1 MALVPVLSRDGKQ
14 VAFCVNLDGSRL
26 EVWQQSLIDGRKAP
40 IITDDLD
47 RRSPQWSPDDTK
59 LAYTRSK
66 ISEHKNQLMVWS
78 RDSHSEEPLT
88 STSSTPSLIFDWSPD
103 NKWLLVSQIGGGARA
118 ELWMLPLASAP
129 HAEAAARKIA
139 SDPGY
144 DLWQPH
150 FSPNGR
156 WVVFNAVANSSTALE
171 SAIYVVPLEGGPW
184 TRITEGEHW
193 GDKPRWSPDGKT
205 IYFISGVGGFFNIWG
220 IHFDPAKGKPVGEPF
235 RVSEFERPALVI
247 PRTIALNGLS
257 LSDDKLVVTMEEVSG
272 SIWVLDNVDQ

>member
-1 MALVPVLSRDGKQ
+1 
-14 VAFCVNLDGSRL
+14 
-26 EVWQQSLIDGRKAP
+26 
-40 IITDDLD
+40 
-47 RRSPQWSPDDTK
+47 
-59 LAYTRSK
+59 
-66 ISEHKNQLMVWS
+66 
-78 RDSHSEEPLT
+78 
-88 STSSTPSLIFDWSPD
+88 
-103 NKWLLVSQIGGGARA
+103 
-118 ELWMLPLASAP
+118 MLPLASAP

-156 WVVFNAVANSSTALE
+156 WIVFNAVANSPTALE

-235 RVSEFERPALVI
+235 RVSEFERPSFDD
-247 PRTIALNGLS
+247 S
-257 LSDDKLVVTMEEVSG
+257 LDDSTSRAFAQRRQAGCDHGG
-272 SIWVLDNVDQ
+272 SVWRYLGT